1 MTIRAS
7 KGRAHTVLMLATVSL
22 GCLSA
27 SDAAAQEAT
36 QPPESGI
43 ADIVVTANKRSE
55 NMQKVPIAITA
66 VTSDRLTQVGIT
78 STKDLAQ
85 VVPGLVIQTS
95 LSGTQA
101 HLRGVGTTALSAGTE
116 NSIATYVDG
125 VYILS
130 LNGALAQLNSI
141 DQIEVLKGP
150 QGTLFGRNATGGVIS
165 IRTKDPSHDFG
176 GNFNLR
182 YANYNTVSGQAYL
195 TAGVTDKVAADIAA
209 FVSIQGDGWGKNLF
223 NGQDV
228 NKLDQ
233 YAVRSKWLIE
243 PTDKDTLRLIGDYSE
258 IRGNYLNSFAPFT
271 PVNYGPGA
279 TTAAQRPDL
288 APYVA
293 SGALAP
299 FAVVGDPYTFKGSFY
314 DIDMAQQPRY
324 LFKTGGGSLQWDHD
338 FDVVRLTSI
347 TAYRRAFNSVAWGN
361 VPVPADRANASWRE
375 KESQFSQELQLT
387 SGTGSS
393 VKWVLGLYYLN
404 GKAEYTDFAITGTT
418 VAPLQSLGFRSKV
431 TTESGAAFGQ
441 ATVPLWTG
449 ANITGGLRY
458 TIERRGVNGFTQLTF
473 LPVAGGG
480 SLQTGL
486 TDAHTTF
493 KKLTWRIAFDQ
504 QLAPG
509 ILAYASYN
517 RGFKSGL
524 YNSIPPS
531 ADVIQPE
538 VLDAYE
544 AGLKTDLL
552 DRRVRLNVAGFYYD
566 YKNLQVTVFT
576 PTSAVLQ
583 NGAKARIYGADVDL
597 TAKVMDHLTLTA
609 GGTLMKSEFL
619 SYPNAGFFT
628 PQPASAGGGAVGTIG
643 SAKGNK
649 LPYAPD
655 FTFNVGAAYTTP
667 IGDGTFNANVNYS
680 YSGRWYAGPDNI
692 ASQPAYGLL
701 DGSINYTFPGDHI
714 QAGIWARNLTD
725 KKYRVFIAEQ
735 GNPGGYFQGLVGA
748 PRTYGVS
755 LGYKF

>member
-1 MTIRAS
+1 MTIRAP
-7 KGRAHTVLMLATVSL
+7 KGLSHSALMLAAVSL
-22 GCLSA
+22 GCLA
-27 SDAAAQEAT
+27 AGEAAAQDAPR
-36 QPPESGI
+36 PPEVGI

-55 NMQKVPIAITA
+55 SMQKVPIAITA
-66 VTSDRLTQVGIT
+66 VTSDRLAQVGIT

-116 NSIATYVDG
+116 NSVATYVDG

-176 GNFNLR
+176 GDFNFR
-182 YANYNTVSGQAYL
+182 YANYDTVSGQAYL
-195 TAGVTDKVAADIAA
+195 TAGVTDNIAADIAA
-209 FVSIQGDGWGKNLF
+209 FASIQGNGWGKNLF
-223 NGQDV
+223 NGRDV

-243 PTDKDTLRLIGDYSE
+243 PTDKDTLRIVGDYSE
-258 IRGNYLNSFAPFT
+258 TRGNYLNSFAPFT
-271 PVNYGPGA
+271 AVNYGPGA

-299 FAVVGDPYTFKGSFY
+299 TAVVGDPYTFNGGFY
-314 DIDMAQQPRY
+314 DINMAQQPRY
-324 LFKTGGGSLQWDHD
+324 LFRTGGGSLQWDHD
-338 FDVVRLTSI
+338 FDAVRFTSI
-347 TAYRRAFNSVAWGN
+347 TAYRKAFNSVAWSN
-361 VPVPADRANASWRE
+361 IPVPADRASASWRE

-387 SGTGSS
+387 SGTGST
-393 VKWVLGLYYLN
+393 VKWVLGLFYLN
-404 GKAEYTDFAITGTT
+404 GNAEYTDFSITGTT
-418 VAPLQSLGFRSKV
+418 LAPLQSLGFRSKV

-441 ATVPLWTG
+441 VTVPLWTG

-458 TIERRGVNGFTQLTF
+458 TIERRGVDGFTLLDF
-473 LPVAGGG
+473 GGG
-480 SLQTGL
+480 AFPVGV

-493 KKLTWRIAFDQ
+493 KKLTWRIALDQ

-531 ADVIQPE
+531 SDIIQPE

-597 TAKVMDHLTLTA
+597 TAKIGTHLTLTA

-643 SAKGNK
+643 SAKGNR

-667 IGDGTFNANVNYS
+667 VGDGTLNANVNYS

-701 DGSINYTFPGDHI
+701 DGSINYTFPGDHL
-714 QAGIWARNLTD
+714 QAGIWVRNLTD